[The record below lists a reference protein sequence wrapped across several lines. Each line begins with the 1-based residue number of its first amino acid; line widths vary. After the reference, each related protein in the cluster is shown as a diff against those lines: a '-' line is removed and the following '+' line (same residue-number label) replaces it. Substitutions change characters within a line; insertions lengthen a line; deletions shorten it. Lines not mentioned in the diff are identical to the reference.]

1 MATSVTAQR
10 IGVDVGKAELWL
22 SLNGEAAQRCDN
34 TPAAIRRWMSEL
46 TGPADFAMEATNDYH
61 LPLALEAVRQ
71 GHRVYLI
78 NGYRLNRYRESIGGR
93 AKTDAGDARLLVRY
107 LEREQNDLQPWT
119 PPPKGYRTLQK
130 LLHRR
135 ATLVRARVM
144 LEQSLQGVP
153 ELKTA
158 RKTLIQ
164 QIGRVDTLLQRLLR
178 KAIREAGWSEHARR
192 CQQMDGIG
200 PLTATALTMAFHRGT
215 FRSSDAFVAFL
226 GMDVRVRDSGQKRG
240 RRRLTKQ
247 GDPELRRLLYMAA
260 MQAKSKP
267 AWSDYYQRCLD
278 RGLATTQALNAL
290 ARKLARV
297 AFALMK
303 NQTDYRPPNPCTQT

>member
-1 MATSVTAQR
+1 MSATTSR
-10 IGVDVGKAELWL
+10 IGVDVGKAEVWF
-22 SLNGEAAQRCDN
+22 SINGEPAQCCKN
-34 TPAAIRRWMSEL
+34 TPAAIERWIRGL
-46 TGPADFAMEATNDYH
+46 TEPADFAMEATSDYH
-61 LPLALEAVRQ
+61 LVTALEAIRQ

-107 LEREQNDLQPWT
+107 LEREQDDLRPWT
-119 PPPKGYRTLQK
+119 PPPEGYQTLQK
-130 LLHRR
+130 LLRRR

-144 LEQSLQGVP
+144 LQQSLRGVP
-153 ELKTA
+153 ELQTGLKSLL
-158 RKTLIQ
+158 RQIQ
-164 QIGRVDTLLQRLLR
+164 KIDDELQRHLH
-178 KAIREAGWSEHARR
+178 KAVDRAGWSEDSRR
-192 CQQMDGIG
+192 CKQMEGVG
-200 PLTATALTMAFHRGT
+200 PITAAALTMAFHRGH
-215 FRSSDAFVAFL
+215 FRSSDAFIAFL
-226 GMDVRVRDSGQKRG
+226 GLDVRVRDSGQKRG

-247 GDPELRRLLYMAA
+247 GDPEVRRLLYLAA

-267 AWSDYYQRCLD
+267 AWQDYYQRCLD

-303 NQTDYRPPNPCTQT
+303 KQSDYQPKVPCGQT